1 LAKGALRGGYFG
13 ASPPHPPDKKAVP
26 HIDDFVGAIPPW
38 LPQNPK
44 PPKPPLAPPWP
55 LLGAGGT
62 GAAVWRWVGT
72 GAYPYKYNHSVIV
85 QRHKKDGVSLIAMSK
100 CDLILNP
107 L

>member
-1 LAKGALRGGYFG
+1 
-13 ASPPHPPDKKAVP
+13 
-26 HIDDFVGAIPPW
+26 
-38 LPQNPK
+38 
-44 PPKPPLAPPWP
+44 
-55 LLGAGGT
+55 
-62 GAAVWRWVGT
+62 VWRWVGT